1 MNVPIK
7 TPSEIEHM
15 REAGR
20 QAASVIEMITPHIQ
34 AGISTGEIDR
44 LCHEYIVNELGST
57 PAPLNYHG
65 FPKATC
71 TSINHVVCH
80 ASPTT
85 PRSLKMAIS

>member
-7 TPSEIEHM
+7 TPSEIEKM

-20 QAASVIEMITPHIQ
+20 QAASVIEMITPHVK

-57 PAPLNYHG
+57 PAPWH
-65 FPKATC
+65 
-71 TSINHVVCH
+71 
-80 ASPTT
+80 TT
-85 PRSLKMAIS
+85 WLMEVQVALGKPW